1 MKPQLAVNLS
11 LLSIG
16 LALAAGTSFAQDA
29 ANAPAPTTPAAAPSD
44 GTQAAPT
51 PTPAPEHHGR
61 RGGFVLEELT
71 QKLNLTPDEQKQV
84 GELIKAGREQMKAL
98 REDDSMSEDDKRA
111 KGKEIMSTT
120 RSQIRAVL
128 TPAQQAIFDTL
139 PTRGP
144 RPPQQAP
151 GAAPGDNPPPPP
163 ADGTPPAGTPPAN
176 PPPSN

>member
-1 MKPQLAVNLS
+1 MKPHIAVNLS

-16 LALAAGTSFAQDA
+16 LALSAGASLAQDTA
-29 ANAPAPTTPAAAPSD
+29 SAPAPTPPPGASSD

-51 PTPAPEHHGR
+51 PAPEHH
-61 RGGFVLEELT
+61 RGGRGGYVLEDLT
-71 QKLNLTPDEQKQV
+71 QKLSLTADQQKQV
-84 GELIKAGREQMKAL
+84 GDLIKSSREQMKAL
-98 REDDSMSEDDKRA
+98 RSDDSMSDEDKRA
-111 KGKEIMSTT
+111 KGKEIMATT
-120 RSQIRAVL
+120 KSQIRALL

-144 RPPQQAP
+144 KGPPP

-163 ADGTPPAGTPPAN
+163 ADAPPAGPAPTS